1 MSFRDRPTRFGSLA
15 IGVWCAAI
23 VLSFAALALSFLGVA
38 SAGASD
44 AKETPLTTRIAA
56 ATVYSDRAQVT
67 RTGRV
72 ELAAGLY
79 KLVCA
84 DLPRTFDESSLQV
97 EGAGTA
103 RARIMGIDVVR
114 VQGLAADSPR
124 YKELKEKLDR
134 LTARRD
140 SLQMEQGA
148 LMSSAEF
155 LDNYA
160 KFPFEKGSTK
170 LATEIFRVQDW
181 KSVLDFIHSERMRM
195 SEKGDGLSKRIA
207 KITEEINWVMGQ
219 INEMQTKGDWSR
231 RVVVDCEIASPGTLE
246 LALTYNVAGA
256 QWGPEYQVR
265 YDTAKESIDL
275 AYNAW
280 IRQFTGEDWKN
291 VAVTLSTARPQIGA
305 APPEIAPH
313 YLQQIMRMRPMAEES
328 AMGAVALKSGTA
340 RTSADALPAPAPPEE
355 EYKAEIPEAELALS
369 EFAASF
375 SIPKA
380 VDLPSGRDPRRVL
393 VLQGTLTGKL
403 SRYTAPRL
411 SQNVYVTGDATNS
424 LGAPLLAGPADVY
437 IESAAPGAQGRTS
450 SFVGKEM
457 LKTVAAG
464 QEFPVHLGIDQDIK
478 VTHKLEKKEYI
489 TKEGA
494 PVRKIRYSYLITLES
509 FKQAAAGVKLQDRVP
524 VPAVKEIKVTNVDLE
539 PKPAEEREDGILTW
553 NLSPAP
559 KQKIEIRIAYTIEF
573 PGDWE
578 EYLLNLE

>member
-1 MSFRDRPTRFGSLA
+1 MSFRDRTARFGSLS
-15 IGVWCAAI
+15 IGVCRAA
-23 VLSFAALALSFLGVA
+23 VAVSLAALALSLFVA
-38 SAGASD
+38 GAARASD

-67 RTGRV
+67 RTGKV

-79 KLVCA
+79 KLVCG
-84 DLPRTFDESSLQV
+84 DLPRSFDESSLQV

-103 RARIMGIDVVR
+103 RARIMGIDIVR

-124 YKELKEKLDR
+124 YKELKEKLDK

-181 KSVLDFIHSERMRM
+181 KSVLDFIHSERLRM
-195 SEKGDGLSKRIA
+195 SEKGDALAKRIA
-207 KITEEINWVMGQ
+207 KLTEEINWVRGQ
-219 INEMQTKGDWSR
+219 LNEMQTKGDWSR
-231 RVVVDCEIASPGTLE
+231 RVVVDCEIASPGTFE
-246 LALTYNVAGA
+246 LALTYNVPGA
-256 QWGPEYQVR
+256 QWGPEDQIR

-305 APPEIAPH
+305 APPEIEPH
-313 YLQQIMRMRPMAEES
+313 YLQQMPRMRPMMQVDAAVS
-328 AMGAVALKSGTA
+328 ATAMKSGAAQT
-340 RTSADALPAPAPPEE
+340 ADAAPAEALEE
-355 EYKAEIPEAELALS
+355 EYKAEVPEAALAS
-369 EFAASF
+369 TEFAASF

-380 VDLPSGRDPRRVL
+380 VDIPSGRDPRRVL
-393 VLQGTLTGKL
+393 VLSGTLTGKL

-411 SQNVYVTGDATNS
+411 SQNVYVTGNVTNS
-424 LGAPLLAGPADVY
+424 LEAPLLTGPADVY
-437 IESAAPGAQGRTS
+437 IESTGAKGKTS
-450 SFVGKEM
+450 NFVGKEQ
-457 LKTVAAG
+457 LKTVATG
-464 QEFPVHLGIDQDIK
+464 QEFPIHLGIDQDVK

-509 FKQAAAGVKLQDRVP
+509 FKPAAAAVKLQDRVP
-524 VPAVKEIKVTNVDLE
+524 VPAVKEIKVTNVDLA

-559 KQKIEIRIAYTIEF
+559 KQKIEIRVSYTIEF

>member
-1 MSFRDRPTRFGSLA
+1 MRFRDESAQFISSAIAVSLA
-15 IGVWCAAI
+15 AI
-23 VLSFAALALSFLGVA
+23 ALSLLCAGP
-38 SAGASD
+38 AGASD

-124 YKELKEKLDR
+124 YKELKEKLDK

-207 KITEEINWVMGQ
+207 KLTEEINWVMGQ

-231 RVVVDCEIASPGTLE
+231 RVVVDCEIASAGTLE
-246 LALTYNVAGA
+246 LALTYNIPGA
-256 QWGPEYQVR
+256 QWGPEYQIR
-265 YDTAKESIDL
+265 YDAAKESIDL

-305 APPEIAPH
+305 APPEITPR
-313 YLQQIMRMRPMAEES
+313 YLQPRPQPRFKAQ
-328 AMGAVALKSGTA
+328 
-340 RTSADALPAPAPPEE
+340 ADAAAPASELHVRGGGSTDEE
-355 EYKAEIPEAELALS
+355 ALAEAAPQEFKAEIPGAELASS

-403 SRYTAPRL
+403 SRHTAPRL
-411 SQNVYVTGDATNS
+411 SQNVYVTGTATNS
-424 LGAPLLAGPADVY
+424 LEAPLLAGPADVY
-437 IESAAPGAQGRTS
+437 IESAGAKGKTS
-450 SFVGKEM
+450 NFVGKEQM
-457 LKTVAAG
+457 NTVATG
-464 QEFPVHLGIDQDIK
+464 QEFPVHLGIDQDVK

-494 PVRKIRYSYLITLES
+494 PVRKIRYNYLITLES
-509 FKQAAAGVKLQDRVP
+509 FKPAAAAVKLQDRVP
-524 VPAVKEIKVTNVDLE
+524 VSTVKDIRVTNVDLE

-578 EYLLNLE
+578 EYQLNLE

>member
-1 MSFRDRPTRFGSLA
+1 MSFRDRTARFGSLS
-15 IGVWCAAI
+15 IGVCRAAI
-23 VLSFAALALSFLGVA
+23 AVSLAALALSLFVA
-38 SAGASD
+38 GAARASD
-44 AKETPLTTRIAA
+44 AKETPHTTRIAA

-67 RTGRV
+67 RTGKV

-79 KLVCA
+79 KLVCG
-84 DLPRTFDESSLQV
+84 DLPRSFDESSLQV

-103 RARIMGIDVVR
+103 RARIMGIDIVR

-124 YKELKEKLDR
+124 YKELKEKLDK

-148 LMSSAEF
+148 LMSSVEF

-160 KFPFEKGSTK
+160 RFPFEKGSTK

-181 KSVLDFIHSERMRM
+181 KSVLEFIHSERVRM
-195 SEKGDGLSKRIA
+195 SEKGDQISKRVA
-207 KITEEINWVMGQ
+207 KLTEEINWVMGQ

-246 LALTYNVAGA
+246 IALTYNVPGA
-256 QWGPEYQVR
+256 QWGPEYQIR

-280 IRQFTGEDWKN
+280 IRQFTGEDWKD

-305 APPEIAPH
+305 APPEIEPH
-313 YLQQIMRMRPMAEES
+313 YLQSRPPMRFKAQ
-328 AMGAVALKSGTA
+328 
-340 RTSADALPAPAPPEE
+340 ADAAAPTAEMHVRGGRTAEVQAQLDAAPEE
-355 EYKAEIPEAELALS
+355 YEAEIPGAELASS

-411 SQNVYVTGDATNS
+411 SQNVYVTGEATNS
-424 LGAPLLAGPADVY
+424 LEAPLLAGPADVY
-437 IESAAPGAQGRTS
+437 IESAGAKGKTS
-450 SFVGKEM
+450 NFVGKEQ

-494 PVRKIRYSYLITLES
+494 PVRKIRYHYLITLES
-509 FKQAAAGVKLQDRVP
+509 FKPAAAAVKLQDRVP
-524 VPAVKEIKVTNVDLE
+524 VPAVKEIKVTNVDLA

-559 KQKIEIRIAYTIEF
+559 KQKIEIRVSYTIEF